1 MRMTTGMR
9 AIGCLAA
16 AALLAASGC
25 SADSGKAETRDQK
38 IQVNVFWWGG
48 EKRAELTEKA
58 LALYTQRHPDVT
70 FKTHWQ
76 GNQGYYDNLA
86 TQAAGPNAPDLF
98 QIDDNYLTEYAE
110 RNVTLD
116 LTPYVTSGAL
126 NLDKLPDSLAKYG
139 QVSGR
144 QVGVASAENTPAMVY
159 NRTLVRRLNLPE
171 PAVGWT
177 YEQLFNWAT
186 EITRAT
192 NGRVAGTMD
201 PSADYKALWLW
212 LRSQGKELYTG
223 RQLGFTAADLTAW
236 FEMWQAARKSGA
248 APPPAV
254 IKEANGG
261 DVTKQLVVTGRAA
274 TSFMWSNQLP
284 ELQTKT
290 DDELALVSY
299 PGDPKGQWARASMY
313 WSAFRGTRHPDI
325 VVDVMNF
332 LVNDPEAGKILGTER
347 GLSPNVDVREVV
359 SEALADATARATIEF
374 ENAITPR
381 FGAAPAPPPKGHA
394 KIRSL
399 LSAAAESVQLG
410 KKSPKQAAEDF
421 MNEANGTLAT

>member
-1 MRMTTGMR
+1 MRTIGMR

-16 AALLAASGC
+16 AVLLAASGC
-25 SADSGKAETRDQK
+25 SGDSGESQVQDQK
-38 IQVNVFWWGG
+38 VEINIFWWGG
-48 EKRAELTEKA
+48 EKRAQITEKA
-58 LALYTQRHPDVT
+58 LALYTSRHPKVT

-86 TQAAGPNAPDLF
+86 TQAAGPDGPDLF
-98 QIDDNYLTEYAE
+98 QIDDNYLTEYAD
-110 RNVTLD
+110 RKVTLD

-126 NLDKLPDSLAKYG
+126 EIGKLPDSLAKYG
-139 QVSGR
+139 QVGGR

-159 NRTLVRRLNLPE
+159 NRTLVRSLNLPE
-171 PAVGWT
+171 PTVGMT
-177 YEQLFNWAT
+177 YDQLFEWAT
-186 EITRAT
+186 QITEAT

-212 LRSQGKELYTG
+212 LRGQGKELYSG
-223 RQLGFTAADLTAW
+223 KQIGFTAADLTTW
-236 FEMWQAARKSGA
+236 FEMWQTARDTGA
-248 APPPAV
+248 APAPAV

-261 DVTKQLVVTGRAA
+261 DVTKQLVATGRAA

-284 ELQTKT
+284 ELQGNTK
-290 DDELALVSY
+290 DELALVSY

-313 WSAFRGTRHPDI
+313 WSAFRGTRHPDV

-347 GLSPNVDVREVV
+347 GLSPNTDVRKVV
-359 SEALADATARATIEF
+359 GDSLTDPTARATIDF

-394 KIRSL
+394 KIRSML
-399 LSAAAESVQLG
+399 TAAAESVQLG
-410 KKSPKQAAEDF
+410 RRSPKQAAEQF
-421 MNEANGTLAT
+421 LNQANGTLAT